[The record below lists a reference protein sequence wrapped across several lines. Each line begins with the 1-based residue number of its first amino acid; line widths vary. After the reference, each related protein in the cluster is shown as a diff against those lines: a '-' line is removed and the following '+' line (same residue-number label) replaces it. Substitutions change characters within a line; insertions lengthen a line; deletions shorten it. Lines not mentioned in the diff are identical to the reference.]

1 MIELLE
7 PARKLTKDLIK
18 ASGTLGTQEARYLVD
33 LYYAIQTFRIST
45 NNQIR
50 SIVKSETDEPH
61 ETISFF
67 ANQFEGLENDI
78 KKALRVYVENQELG
92 KWLLSITGIG
102 EVISAGLLANLNIAK
117 AQTAGAFWRFC
128 GLDPT
133 QEWYGK
139 ERAKKVVEEVVG
151 NKKTYDVEDFAKLAQ
166 ATNWGF
172 NSFIEYFSKLDKD
185 GKEIKKTKTNLIKYL
200 SRVPFN
206 QRMRT
211 LCFKIGESFVK
222 VQNNDNDFY
231 GKLFAQRKAYEQAKN
246 EAGDY
251 AEQAK
256 AKLEKCNIGKEK
268 EAYKWYSQGMLP
280 PGHIHAR
287 ARRYAVKIFLSHVF
301 DKWYQIE
308 YGKEPPKPFAIAILG
323 HAHKIGMPNGDI
335 Q

>member
-7 PARKLTKDLIK
+7 PARKLTRDLVK
-18 ASGTLGTQEARYLVD
+18 ASGSLGTQEARYLTD
-33 LYYAIQTFRIST
+33 LYYQLQTFRIST

-78 KKALRVYVENQELG
+78 KKALKVYVENQELG

-102 EVISAGLLANLNIAK
+102 EVISAGLLANLDIAK
-117 AQTAGAFWRFC
+117 AQTAGAFWRYC

-139 ERAKKVVEEVVG
+139 ERARKVIEEVVG
-151 NKKTYDVEDFAKLAQ
+151 NKKTYDVEDIAKLAQ

-172 NSFIEYFSKLDKD
+172 NSFIEYFDKN
-185 GKEIKKTKTNLIKYL
+185 ELKKTKTNLIKYL
-200 SRVPFN
+200 SRVPYN

-211 LCFKIGESFVK
+211 LCYKIGESFVK
-222 VQNNDNDFY
+222 VQNNKNDFY

-256 AKLEKCNIGKEK
+256 AKLAKYNIGKDT
-268 EAYKWYSQGMLP
+268 EAYKWYIEGKLP
-280 PGHIHAR
+280 PAHIHAR

-301 DKWYQIE
+301 EQWYKIE
-308 YGKEPPKPFAIAILG
+308 YGKEPPAPFAISILG
-323 HAHKIGMPNGDI
+323 HAHKIDVPEGEEEE
-335 Q
+335 